1 MVLSGR
7 TKTFLAESRRN
18 FHTTGALL
26 PSGKSLAFEVTKHL
40 AIPHRKPLKILE
52 VGPGT
57 GPVTRIIAK
66 RMIKGD
72 TLDAVEINP
81 AFARAM
87 AELVANDADFTAH
100 RSRIQVIEADLV
112 TLPGNEEYDAIIC
125 GLPFNN
131 FDSELV
137 GQMFNSLEG
146 LLKPGGRLSYF
157 EYWAIQTLKLPVV
170 GSKTRQRLRGIG
182 RLTGEIRKRMGGST
196 RLILANFPPALV
208 HHLLKPMA

>member
-87 AELVANDADFTAH
+87 AELVANDVDFTAH

-157 EYWAIQTLKLPVV
+157 EYWAIQTLKLPFV

>member
-26 PSGKSLAFEVTKHL
+26 PSGKSLAFEVTNHL
-40 AIPHRKPLKILE
+40 AIPHRKPLKILD

-157 EYWAIQTLKLPVV
+157 EYWAIQTLKLPFV

>member
-81 AFARAM
+81 AFALAM
-87 AELVANDADFTAH
+87 SELVANEADFAAH
-100 RSRIQVIEADLV
+100 RSRIRVIEADLV

-157 EYWAIQTLKLPVV
+157 EYWAIQTLKLPFV

-182 RLTGEIRKRMGGST
+182 RLTGEIRKRMGGAT

-208 HHLLKPMA
+208 HHLLKPKA

>member
-26 PSGKSLAFEVTKHL
+26 PSGKLLALELTKHL
-40 AIPHRKPLKILE
+40 ALPHRNPMKLLE

-57 GPVTRIIAK
+57 GPVTRIIAQ
-66 RMIKGD
+66 RMIQGD

-81 AFARAM
+81 AFALAM
-87 AELVANDADFTAH
+87 SESIAKDADFAAH
-100 RSRIQVIEADLV
+100 RHQIRVIQADLL
-112 TLPGNEEYDAIIC
+112 TLPGKEEYDAILC

-131 FDSELV
+131 FDSDLV
-137 GQMFNSLEG
+137 GKMFNSLEE

-157 EYWAIQTLKLPVV
+157 EYWAIQTLKLPFV

-182 RLTGEIRKRMGGST
+182 KLTGEIRKRMGGST

-208 HHLLKPMA
+208 HHLLKAQT

>member
-7 TKTFLAESRRN
+7 TKTFLAEFRRN

-81 AFARAM
+81 AFALAM
-87 AELVANDADFTAH
+87 SELVANEADFAAH
-100 RSRIQVIEADLV
+100 RSRIRVIEADLV

-157 EYWAIQTLKLPVV
+157 EYWAIQTLKLPFV

-182 RLTGEIRKRMGGST
+182 RLTGEIRKRMGGAT

-208 HHLLKPMA
+208 HHLLKPKS